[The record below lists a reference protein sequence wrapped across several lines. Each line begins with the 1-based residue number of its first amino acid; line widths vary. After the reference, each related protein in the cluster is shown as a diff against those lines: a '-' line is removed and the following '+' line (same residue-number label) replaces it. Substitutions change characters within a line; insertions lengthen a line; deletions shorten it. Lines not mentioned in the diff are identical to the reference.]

1 MFQASIPGTKVDLFE
16 ALCFEHEINPACTR
30 VLNAHGVFL
39 QERVMILAAHFF
51 LGLCEFRSLKKWSD
65 KNMKDPPP
73 PPPARSPS
81 EYSVIALVLSC
92 TLQ

>member
-1 MFQASIPGTKVDLFE
+1 MFQASIPGTKVDWFG

-51 LGLCEFRSLKKWSD
+51 LAHVEFYLRLGLPFVVRRKPKPLS
-65 KNMKDPPP
+65 
-73 PPPARSPS
+73 
-81 EYSVIALVLSC
+81 YIVLFSRLLYE
-92 TLQ
+92 T